1 METGMETQTMEGAV
15 RQRWPRPDVEQN
27 LVRDVTTEHA
37 AAQVVEINDRP
48 AFVALAA
55 EWDALV
61 AQTDDQIFYRHSFIR
76 VWIDNFAPT
85 ARLRVLTLRGKGG
98 QLLAVL
104 PLIEQR
110 TRLYGVPVREL
121 CAAANQHSCR
131 FDLVARDPEAAATA
145 FFAHLKRDQSWDV
158 IRLTDVPEGGAAFGL
173 LKRAEQAG
181 LPVGRWT
188 SLQSPFIALPQSWE
202 AMQKQVD
209 TKFRANLRR
218 RRKRLEE
225 KGKVTVERITQ
236 SPDLARLLEEGYALE
251 QSGWKGR
258 GGTAIAQDN
267 ATRGFYSELAR
278 TAAAEGKLTLF
289 FMRLDGRAV
298 GFHYALEHA
307 GRYLLLKPAY
317 DELIRECSPGQLLM
331 EDVLKTC
338 VEKRLP
344 EFDFLGPD
352 MPWKRDWTN
361 LVRTHSWLYIFREN
375 WRGRALHGLK
385 FRWLPA
391 LKDRVNR
398 WKR

>member
-1 METGMETQTMEGAV
+1 METGTETQAIEGAA
-15 RQRWPRPDVEQN
+15 RRPWTRDDAEQN
-27 LVRDVTTEHA
+27 VVRDAPGTQAVLRVE
-37 AAQVVEINDRP
+37 EINDRSG
-48 AFVALAA
+48 FVALAP

-61 AQTDDQIFYRHSFIR
+61 AQTDDQIFYRHAFIR

-85 ARLRVLTLRGKGG
+85 ARLRVLTLRSGDGRL
-98 QLLAVL
+98 QAVL

-110 TRLYGVPVREL
+110 TRLYGFPVREL
-121 CAAANQHSCR
+121 CAAANLHSCR
-131 FDLVARDPEAAATA
+131 FDLVARDPERAATA
-145 FFAHLKRDQSWDV
+145 FFAHLKRDTSWDV
-158 IRLTDVPEGGAAFGL
+158 IRLTDVPEGGNAFAL
-173 LKRAEQAG
+173 LDRAEKAG
-181 LPVGRWT
+181 MPVGRWT
-188 SLQSPFIALPQSWE
+188 SLRSPFIALPQSWD

-236 SPDLARLLEEGYALE
+236 SADLARLLEEGYALE

-258 GGTAIAQDN
+258 GGTAIAQDV

-278 TAAAEGKLTLF
+278 TAATEGKLTLF

-317 DELIRECSPGQLLM
+317 DEVIRECSPGQLLM

-338 VEKRLP
+338 IEQRMP

-352 MPWKRDWTN
+352 MPWKRDWTD
-361 LVRTHSWLYIFREN
+361 LVRTHSWLYIFRDGF
-375 WRGRALHGLK
+375 RGRALHGLK
-385 FRWLPA
+385 FRWIPA
-391 LKDRVNR
+391 LKDTVNR